1 MNGENLKSIM
11 PIVTKIAQ
19 FNKTKTDKFKYP
31 PYPEIIGSW
40 DNNPDKQK
48 ATKQQK

>member
-1 MNGENLKSIM
+1 MNVENLKSIM
-11 PIVTKIAQ
+11 PTVSKVAQ
-19 FNKTKTDKFKYP
+19 SNKTKTDKFKYP